1 MASVKFTKGKQT
13 VIVTDKDYNEYCDW
27 LEGKKE
33 YPRVLQLLKNNED
46 DYMEIMGTFA
56 EVNAEDSSFA

>member
-13 VIVTDKDYNEYCDW
+13 VIVTDKDYKEYCDW
-27 LEGKKE
+27 LDGKKE